1 MAFPSWSSFCRKSVI
16 NNFAFLW
23 HVWWVH
29 GKTTYEWQ
37 MDDLRV
43 HPMTYRWHTSTS
55 EWYMDDILVYT
66 FEIRMTYEYIRVTY
80 KWHDM
85 RMTFEWQTNDMCFKR
100 KIKLSFLKLFE
111 NSLSKYVICRKN
123 SLHVMAVLGYLI
135 KLKWSLELSF
145 SADFLLGFLVQ
156 ILLI

>member
-1 MAFPSWSSFCRKSVI
+1 MLFSGTCDGFIVKPHTSDKWM
-16 NNFAFLW
+16 
-23 HVWWVH
+23 
-29 GKTTYEWQ
+29 TYEYI
-37 MDDLRV
+37 RAR
-43 HPMTYRWHTSTS
+43 YRWHTSTS
-55 EWYMDDILVYT
+55 EWYMDDIRVYT
-66 FEIRMTYEYIRVTY
+66 TETRMTYEYIRVTY

-85 RMTFEWQTNDMCFKR
+85 RMTFEWHTNDMCFKR
-100 KIKLSFLKLFE
+100 KNKLSFLKLFE

-145 SADFLLGFLVQ
+145 SADFLHGFLVQ